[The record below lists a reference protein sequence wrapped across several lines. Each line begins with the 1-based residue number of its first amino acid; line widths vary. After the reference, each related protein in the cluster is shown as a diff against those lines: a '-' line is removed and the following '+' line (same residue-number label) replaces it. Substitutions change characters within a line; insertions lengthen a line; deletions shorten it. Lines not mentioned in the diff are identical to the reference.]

1 MLRGALLHLCID
13 IAAGPGFA
21 QDSFIERSQTSG
33 SMAAL
38 AKLQRDVR
46 VGSKAAGFDYRW
58 ECLLCS

>member
-33 SMAAL
+33 SKAAL

-46 VGSKAAGFDYRW
+46 VGSKTDLSGPVH
-58 ECLLCS
+58 